1 VTTHLDPILLA
12 RLQLEADERATAR
25 FPDLLQRKIARM
37 TASSIAFLRGSAE
50 LFYHVLAVRPEL
62 ARGPKGKG
70 WIAGDLHL
78 ENFGAYR
85 TDGHAPKSRVTFG
98 MNDFDEAIIAPWR
111 IDVLRLTTSLLLAAR
126 GFGLN
131 GNDSTDLAFL
141 LLRGYAHA
149 SFQKNSGKQAPPRVP
164 RVVRNLVEQVRVRT
178 RLELL
183 DARTE
188 IRHGKRTFV
197 RGERYRSIS
206 PQLAKKAVK
215 AFERYLETHAITDPA
230 EKKHF
235 EVIDVA
241 QRIAG
246 TGSLGCLRIA
256 LLTRGKGGRDDAFVF
271 DMKEEKPSAAA
282 RFGKAPRTTSAARV
296 IDAMRASLAHPP
308 RMLGATHIG
317 ATSMLVRRLAPQEDK
332 LDLSKAT
339 VSELGAVAS
348 FVGACAGAS
357 HARGATRPPK
367 KRWTDA
373 ECEQLLE
380 QSIDLAGI
388 HESAYL
394 AYSRITGKL
403 AAKP

>member
-12 RLQLEADERATAR
+12 RAQLEADQRATAR
-25 FPDLLQRKIARM
+25 FPDLLERKIARM

-50 LFYHVLAVRPEL
+50 LFYHVLAMRPEL

-85 TDGHAPKSRVTFG
+85 TDGHAPKSRVAFG
-98 MNDFDEAIIAPWR
+98 MNDFDEAIIGPWR
-111 IDVLRLTTSLLLAAR
+111 LDVLRLTTSLLLAAR

-131 GNDSTDLAFL
+131 GTDSTDLGFL

-149 SFQKNSGKQAPPRVP
+149 SFRKKTGKKAPLRTPH
-164 RVVRNLVEQVRVRT
+164 VVQHLVQQVRVRT
-178 RLELL
+178 RVELL

-188 IRHGKRTFV
+188 VRHGQRAFL
-197 RGERYRSIS
+197 RGPRYRSIS
-206 PQLAKKAVK
+206 PALAKKAQK
-215 AFERYLETHAITDPA
+215 AFSRYLEIHGITDPA
-230 EKKHF
+230 EKKHY

-256 LLTRGKGGRDDAFVF
+256 LLTKGKGGQNDAFVF
-271 DMKEEKPSAAA
+271 DMKEEKPSAAS
-282 RFGKAPRTTSAARV
+282 RFGKSPRGAAAARV
-296 IDAMRASLAHPP
+296 IEAMRASLAHPP
-308 RMLGATHIG
+308 RMLGATRLG
-317 ATSMLVRRLAPQEDK
+317 STSMLVRRLAPQEDK

-339 VSELGAVAS
+339 VAELGAVAS
-348 FVGACAGAS
+348 FVGACAGDG

-367 KRWTDA
+367 KEWTSG

-380 QSIDLAGI
+380 HAIDLAGI
-388 HESAYL
+388 HEAAYL

-403 AAKP
+403 AAK